1 MSIARASLNFVACL
15 SKNPYAIICRPYG
28 TCQLRCFLPDTDKIQ
43 NLSSN
48 SLRPLYGPSVKS
60 VFRKELS
67 VYHERPSVKS
77 VKSVFEKNYPRSKKH
92 LRSKKNK
99 TSCIAFRCIVLARP
113 SVQRQSMCEQV
124 VVWFPKKQGTAGVI
138 VWSAAE
144 HFQSIRRDNRQRQ
157 WRCLAGGTPQKTAYR
172 VVTGAPLTHGGAPMQ
187 ARQGIY
193 RRWIRHLSQE
203 RKCPRLWNHTFA
215 VHNNQ

>member
-1 MSIARASLNFVACL
+1 MRPLQGQRKNTILKRRGALDFVACL

-92 LRSKKNK
+92 LRSKKIK
-99 TSCIAFRCIVLARP
+99 HHVSHLGVSCWPGHPSNGNQCASKLSYDFRKNRARRESSSGARRSIFRASEGTIGSDNGAAWQAARHKRRPIV
-113 SVQRQSMCEQV
+113 S
-124 VVWFPKKQGTAGVI
+124 
-138 VWSAAE
+138 
-144 HFQSIRRDNRQRQ
+144 
-157 WRCLAGGTPQKTAYR
+157 
-172 VVTGAPLTHGGAPMQ
+172 
-187 ARQGIY
+187 
-193 RRWIRHLSQE
+193 
-203 RKCPRLWNHTFA
+203 
-215 VHNNQ
+215 